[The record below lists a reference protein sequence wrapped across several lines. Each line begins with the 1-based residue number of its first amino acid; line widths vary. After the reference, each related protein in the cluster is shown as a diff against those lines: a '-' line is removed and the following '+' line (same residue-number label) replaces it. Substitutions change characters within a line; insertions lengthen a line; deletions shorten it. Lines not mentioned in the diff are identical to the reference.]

1 MNDAL
6 PHDISDAPHIPQ
18 LAERDSSALEHAR
31 NTGANWGSEAASIL
45 MAALR
50 RAPETSR
57 EKADNLSAEMERLK
71 SLVAEAHDDAIA
83 EEWHQAASS
92 ALRAGLP
99 TPD

>member
-6 PHDISDAPHIPQ
+6 SRDIPDAPHGLQ
-18 LAERDSSALEHAR
+18 LAERDSSDLEHAR
-31 NTGANWGSEAASIL
+31 NTGANWGSEAASVL
-45 MAALR
+45 MVALH

-99 TPD
+99 SPD